1 MEVHHVRRG
10 AVRLALGLRDGAVDR
25 AGVLPHALGHRQRA
39 DERQDV
45 AQVRP
50 VMVVA
55 VFMLVSM
62 LMVMVM
68 VVLVLMNMLVA
79 VVVLMRMFM
88 HVVVRM
94 FMGLLMAMPVPFMA
108 MQVLVL
114 LQAVDGHGGVG
125 AGDAVALRAREL
137 HLHAGQAQLRH
148 FAQKALAVGRQLIE
162 RGHQHIARRAHAA
175 VKIKCSHCSVLTGD
189 LSYWPDSPPRSR
201 CRC

>member
-1 MEVHHVRRG
+1 M
-10 AVRLALGLRDGAVDR
+10 
-25 AGVLPHALGHRQRA
+25 
-39 DERQDV
+39 
-45 AQVRP
+45 RP
-50 VMVVA
+50 VMVVP
-55 VFMLVSM
+55 VFMLVSV
-62 LMVMVM
+62 LM
-68 VVLVLMNMLVA
+68 VVLVLMLV
-79 VVVLMRMFM
+79 FM

-108 MQVLVL
+108 VQVLVL

-201 CRC
+201 CRY